1 MVSFRRIKVNLK
13 KSMELAKALKEDE
26 RVPRVSKVLLGVALG
41 YFLLPMDL
49 IPDFIPLF
57 GQLDD
62 LIIVPLLVFVAIR
75 FIPKE
80 VFLEHYRKIFNKGSS
95 TLSFK
100 K

>member
-1 MVSFRRIKVNLK
+1 
-13 KSMELAKALKEDE
+13 MELAKALKEDE

-95 TLSFK
+95 P
-100 K
+100 

>member
-1 MVSFRRIKVNLK
+1 
-13 KSMELAKALKEDE
+13 MELAKALKEDE